1 MTIKQLTYADYN
13 RQVTKYP
20 LSILLNS
27 IVSQENV
34 GMMFR
39 LADTLGVGEVVLC
52 GTTPKPP
59 TKLMSRASSGAERHV
74 AFRYF
79 EEALVAINDY
89 KKQGYTTI
97 ALEITNTSVDLQ
109 SLDYQSFEKILLI
122 VGSENGGIEEV
133 LLNAVD
139 FTIHIPMRGF
149 CLSMNVATSL
159 AIAVYE
165 MTKQLKICPN
175 LG

>member
-1 MTIKQLTYADYN
+1 MKIKQLTYAEYN
-13 RQVTKYP
+13 RQVVKYP
-20 LSILLNS
+20 LSILLDN

-74 AFRYF
+74 PHCYF
-79 EEALVAINDY
+79 EDASMAVNAY
-89 KKQGYTTI
+89 KNQGFTTI
-97 ALEITNTSVDLQ
+97 ALEITNNSVNLQ
-109 SLDYQSFEKILLI
+109 SLDYQAFEKILLV
-122 VGSENGGIEEV
+122 VGSENGGINEA

-139 FTIHIPMRGF
+139 YTIHIPMRGF

-165 MTKQLKICPN
+165 MTKQMK
-175 LG
+175 

>member
-1 MTIKQLTYADYN
+1 MKIKQLTYAEYN
-13 RQVTKYP
+13 RQVVKYP
-20 LSILLNS
+20 LSILLDN

-74 AFRYF
+74 AYCYF
-79 EEALVAINDY
+79 DNALSALNAY
-89 KKQGYTTI
+89 KIQGFTTI
-97 ALEITNTSVDLQ
+97 ALEITNNSVDLQ
-109 SLDYQSFEKILLI
+109 SLDYQVFEKILLI
-122 VGSENGGIEEV
+122 VGSENGGINEA

-139 FTIHIPMRGF
+139 YTIHIPMRGF

-165 MTKQLKICPN
+165 MTKQMK
-175 LG
+175 

>member
-1 MTIKQLTYADYN
+1 MITEKQLTYAEFN
-13 RQVTKYP
+13 RHVTTYP
-20 LSILLNS
+20 LSILLDN

-39 LADTLGVGEVVLC
+39 LADTLGVGELVLT

-59 TKLMSRASSGAERHV
+59 TKLMSRASSGAERHIPHIY
-74 AFRYF
+74 R
-79 EEALVAINDY
+79 EDALELIEMY
-89 KKQGYTTI
+89 KKLGFTII

-109 SLDYQSFEKILLI
+109 SLDYQFFNRILLI
-122 VGSENGGIEEV
+122 VGSENGGIPER

-139 FTIHIPMRGF
+139 YTVHIPMKGF
-149 CLSMNVATSL
+149 CLSMNVATSA

-165 MTKQLKICPN
+165 MTKHLKAI
-175 LG
+175 

>member
-1 MTIKQLTYADYN
+1 MLIKQLTYAEYK
-13 RQVTKYP
+13 REVVRYP
-20 LSILLNS
+20 LSILLNN

-34 GMMFR
+34 GMIFR
-39 LADTLGVGEVVLC
+39 LADTLGVGELVLC

-74 AFRYF
+74 PYRYC
-79 EEALVAINDY
+79 EEAISALKEH
-89 KKQGYTTI
+89 KKRGFTNI

-109 SLDYQSFEKILLI
+109 SLDYQSFDKILLVI
-122 VGSENGGIEEV
+122 GSENGGVEQAV
-133 LLNAVD
+133 LNAVD
-139 FTIHIPMRGF
+139 FTIHIPTKGF

-165 MTKQLKICPN
+165 MTKSLKIV
-175 LG
+175 